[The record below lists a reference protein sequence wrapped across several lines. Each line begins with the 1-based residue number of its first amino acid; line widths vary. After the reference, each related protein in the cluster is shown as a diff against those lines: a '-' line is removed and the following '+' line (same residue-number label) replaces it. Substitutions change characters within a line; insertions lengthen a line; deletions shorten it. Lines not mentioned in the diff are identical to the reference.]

1 MSRLSEFAKSIK
13 DQVKYYR
20 ALAADPRTPRISKW
34 LIGIAIGYLLSPI
47 DIIPD
52 FIPVLGYLD
61 DLIIVP
67 GLIWVAIS
75 LIPEDVKLDAKTRVV
90 SDDSGEERNNLQ
102 PHRDLRS

>member
-1 MSRLSEFAKSIK
+1 MSRWREFAKTVK
-13 DQVKYYR
+13 DQVGYYR
-20 ALAADPRTPRISKW
+20 ALASDPRTPKISKW

-67 GLIWVAIS
+67 GLIWVAIL
-75 LIPEDVKLDAKTRVV
+75 LIPDDVKLDAKTRVV
-90 SDDSGEERNNLQ
+90 SDDSGDERDDW
-102 PHRDLRS
+102 R